1 MIHPEPTRR
10 EPQNEIIIENMEI
23 VGDEQTETKEK
34 EKEKNKEQEKRES
47 RICSFWI
54 KGKCKFGKDCRSA
67 HPEICKT
74 IMEKGICQ
82 EKCDKFHPR
91 MCDEM
96 KRRGVCFRGPK
107 CYYAHF
113 GNINRH
119 TIENETNQRNQQ
131 YEQRQNPHTVR
142 RKSMHYPQWQHKDRE
157 AHHNYDNHAVGQNA
171 IPQWQQNDREVYH
184 NYDNHAVGQNAIPR
198 WQQNNREAYNNYD
211 NHAARQNAMPN
222 QLGLHNRETYHNN
235 IYMGHDRRSETG
247 KDFHINQQITKYI
260 LDKVSETMAERM
272 MMGNLNY

>member
-1 MIHPEPTRR
+1 
-10 EPQNEIIIENMEI
+10 
-23 VGDEQTETKEK
+23 
-34 EKEKNKEQEKRES
+34 
-47 RICSFWI
+47 
-54 KGKCKFGKDCRSA
+54 
-67 HPEICKT
+67 
-74 IMEKGICQ
+74 MEKGSCQ
-82 EKCDKFHPR
+82 EKCGKYHPR
-91 MCDEM
+91 MCNAM
-96 KRRGVCFRGPK
+96 KRSGFCYRGPN

-131 YEQRQNPHTVR
+131 YEQRQNPHTAR

-235 IYMGHDRRSETG
+235 IYMGHDRRIETG

>member
-1 MIHPEPTRR
+1 
-10 EPQNEIIIENMEI
+10 
-23 VGDEQTETKEK
+23 
-34 EKEKNKEQEKRES
+34 
-47 RICSFWI
+47 
-54 KGKCKFGKDCRSA
+54 
-67 HPEICKT
+67 
-74 IMEKGICQ
+74 MEKGICQ

-91 MCDEM
+91 MCNEM
-96 KRRGVCFRGPK
+96 KHRGVCFRGPN

-131 YEQRQNPHTVR
+131 YEQRQNPHTTR
-142 RKSMHYPQWQHKDRE
+142 RESIHHPQWQHKDRE

-235 IYMGHDRRSETG
+235 IYMGHDRRIETG